1 MTTINKD
8 RWQQQSTRLDYN
20 DGQQWKDDN
29 GNNTRLQ
36 CCAFQKWLPW
46 QFVCVCVSWRFFA
59 EAEGA
64 IHWWSVLRGIG
75 QRRVESRQDSL
86 NDMGWWA
93 KAAACWQ
100 PKILNKTCSYFDLCF
115 SGLLDYCCAHQLV
128 AMDFTVAFKRI
139 PCPQQTLGL
148 SPIDGKAIISNQM
161 RQSALTSMKVRKHV
175 ESSRW
180 SLWCPSHQA
189 RTAGDRLR
197 CTFVQ
202 FISKLKQLAC
212 CRTW

>member
-1 MTTINKD
+1 MHFSVAVAPIAKNLITGTIHH
-8 RWQQQSTRLDYN
+8 
-20 DGQQWKDDN
+20 DN

-36 CCAFQKWLPW
+36 CCAFQKWLPR

-86 NDMGWWA
+86 NDTGWWA

-148 SPIDGKAIISNQM
+148 SPIDDKAIISNQM
-161 RQSALTSMKVRKHV
+161 RQSALTSMKVNMLNPQGGRSDV
-175 ESSRW
+175 LVIRRE
-180 SLWCPSHQA
+180 
-189 RTAGDRLR
+189 RLA
-197 CTFVQ
+197 TGFDVHL
-202 FISKLKQLAC
+202 FNLFPN
-212 CRTW
+212 